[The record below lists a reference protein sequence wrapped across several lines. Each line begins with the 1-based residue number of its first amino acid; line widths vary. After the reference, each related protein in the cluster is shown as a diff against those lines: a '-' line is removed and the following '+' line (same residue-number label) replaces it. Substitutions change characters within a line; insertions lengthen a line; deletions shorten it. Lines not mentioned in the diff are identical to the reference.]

1 MTTIATTAR
10 SAITGIPTDPLKKPS
25 REGLV
30 QAFEEVDEAFAELQE
45 QVDEIGEGADSV
57 TKQTWTQLSAVTGAR
72 AGQRGYVEDD
82 AGTHTDPVVGGTVD
96 NQGIYMWVTSPAGWQ
111 WLVGHDLD
119 TVIADVAAL
128 DTRLD
133 TAEADIDALET
144 DVAAIE
150 ALTDNIPISGPLV
163 ADLAFGTLVPVD
175 GGYALVSGTRRDGQM
190 VSRNASGILETG
202 GGGSSGGQPVTTWT
216 HDVDSAGTGNS
227 LIVPS
232 GGVLRMFLLYGQ
244 SYAMGTIDNDE
255 YAAATPYNSTP
266 FDEDYAFMPSVGLQ
280 VDTAFTSL
288 SPLFEQKNGNGST
301 VETISSEWV
310 KGVHEAWVARSLTK
324 APIVVC
330 AGGDGGQPIQE
341 LGMGSDP
348 FEALML
354 KVQRVVAAAAAIG
367 LTVVCDVS
375 CYLQGQANR
384 SGNVVM
390 TRHEWARAMATMQ
403 RQLEM
408 RVRAITGQVEPI
420 PMLLEQISRGAIP
433 AEICMG
439 AVLAAERSPDR
450 IILLNPDYALEHS
463 ATGDHPTV
471 SGYRRLGRYA
481 AAATVGTIYGFDY
494 RPMMVR
500 RFWMNSTTTL
510 HIEIECPK
518 GADLIKDTSSD
529 LVNTTGLDNGAGI
542 QAWDKNGALT
552 INSVTVTTNHD
563 SISYSGDTNIAG
575 TLEVTFSSAPDANS
589 LVAQYA
595 HGRPPGAG
603 TGQGGLGGSYKGPRG
618 LFRADD
624 GAAVAD
630 LTLPIHSWVQPFEVA

>member
-10 SAITGIPTDPLKKPS
+10 SAILGIPTDPLKKPS
-25 REGLV
+25 RTGVVE
-30 QAFEEVDEAFAELQE
+30 AFEEVDAEFANVQE
-45 QVDEIGEGADSV
+45 QIDEISEGADSV
-57 TKQTWTQLSAVTGAR
+57 TKQTWAQLDAVVGTR
-72 AGQRGYVEDD
+72 EGQRGYVEDD

-96 NQGIYMWVTSPAGWQ
+96 NQGIYMWVASPAGWQ

-150 ALTDNIPISGPLV
+150 ERVDDIPQSGPLV
-163 ADLAFGTLVPVD
+163 QDLAHAFEADD
-175 GGYALVSGTRRDGQM
+175 GVLLAGIQRDGQIIA
-190 VSRNASGILETG
+190 RNSSGIMQVLG
-202 GGGSSGGQPVTTWT
+202 GGAGGSLAPTTWT
-216 HDVDSAGTGNS
+216 HDHDSAGTGNS

-232 GGVLRMFLLYGQ
+232 GGVMRMFLLYGQ

-255 YAAATPYNSTP
+255 YDAATPYNSTP
-266 FDEDYAFMPSVGLQ
+266 FDEEYAFMPSVGLQ
-280 VDTAFTSL
+280 VDTSFTSL
-288 SPLFEQKNGNGST
+288 APLFEQKNGNGST
-301 VETISSEWV
+301 VETIASEWV

-330 AGGDGGQPIQE
+330 AGGDGGQPIQA

-348 FEALML
+348 FEALMV
-354 KVQRVVAAAAAIG
+354 KVQRVVNAAAAIG
-367 LTVVCDVS
+367 LQVVCDVS

-384 SGNVVM
+384 SGNAVM

-433 AEICMG
+433 AEICLG
-439 AVLAAERSPDR
+439 AMLAAERSPDR

-463 ATGDHPTV
+463 TTSAHPTV
-471 SGYRRLGRYA
+471 PGYRRLGRYA
-481 AAATVGTIYGFDY
+481 AMATVGAVYGFDY
-494 RPMMVR
+494 RPMIVR
-500 RFWMNSTTTL
+500 KHWMNSTTTL

-529 LVNTTGLDNGAGI
+529 LVNVTGLDNGAGI
-542 QAWDKNGALT
+542 QAWDKNGAVT
-552 INSVTVTTNHD
+552 IDSVTVVSNHD
-563 SISYSGDTNIAG
+563 SNEYSGDTNIAG
-575 TLEVTFSSAPDANS
+575 TLEVTFNSAPDENS
-589 LVAQYA
+589 LVCQYA

-603 TGQGGLGGSYKGPRG
+603 TGQGGLGGSYSGPRG

-624 GAAVAD
+624 GAAVTD
-630 LTLPIHSWVQPFEVA
+630 LTLPIHSWVQPFEVS